1 MTSISNS
8 NRCSQMISRN
18 CTGTCTLPLSFPHPV
33 SHPFSPPFFV
43 FLRAMRV
50 SNEPALLKQAHAPAE
65 QKSEAKAKSASSH
78 EAIKTSQDENETR
91 KKKEEGEEEEEEKGR
106 GGLTWR
112 ILLSLQH
119 ILECSSVMV
128 LLSFPLTLFLLPVS
142 LGVTA

>member
-1 MTSISNS
+1 
-8 NRCSQMISRN
+8 
-18 CTGTCTLPLSFPHPV
+18 
-33 SHPFSPPFFV
+33 
-43 FLRAMRV
+43 MRV

-91 KKKEEGEEEEEEKGR
+91 KKEEEEEEEEKGR

-112 ILLSLQH
+112 ILLSLQR